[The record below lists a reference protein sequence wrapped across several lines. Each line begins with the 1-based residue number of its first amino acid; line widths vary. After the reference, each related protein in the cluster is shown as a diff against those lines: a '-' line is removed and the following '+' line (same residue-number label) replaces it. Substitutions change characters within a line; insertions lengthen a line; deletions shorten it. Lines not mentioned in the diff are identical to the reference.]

1 MGDDDLLSALNDD
14 MGDGF
19 EGMSGFDDIFMTWP
33 ETDQVNDGT
42 DDLTSDITGGNNGGM
57 NNMGGC
63 GTSRSP
69 GASHGGGGGGS
80 PGRGGMRSNMN
91 PESPSGM
98 GGHHHA
104 GGSGRQSPRAEQEE
118 VGTLLQ
124 QPLALGYYVSTAPT
138 GDMPSWFWSSC
149 PHLARACPAFLKCA
163 LHLHNHAVQQNS
175 DDILLQQQQQQ
186 VNNSS
191 KVHPLDSQVTTDVLR
206 YETNRFSFFL
216 YIGMRSWVTLVL
228 IIDSIEN
235 PKGTSWKVTTPSL
248 GCRSI
253 PSLVIAAL
261 ASPFTSSS
269 WCSST
274 TPWLL

>member
-1 MGDDDLLSALNDD
+1 MMAQMIWRRTSPVSSFAFVSLGD
-14 MGDGF
+14 
-19 EGMSGFDDIFMTWP
+19 
-33 ETDQVNDGT
+33 ETKTGICLV
-42 DDLTSDITGGNNGGM
+42 TGGNSGGM

-69 GASHGGGGGGS
+69 GASHGGPPS
-80 PGRGGMRSNMN
+80 PSGRGGMRSNM
-91 PESPSGM
+91 PESPSG
-98 GGHHHA
+98 A

-138 GDMPSWFWSSC
+138 GDMPAWFWSSC

-206 YETNRFSFFL
+206 
-216 YIGMRSWVTLVL
+216 
-228 IIDSIEN
+228 
-235 PKGTSWKVTTPSL
+235 
-248 GCRSI
+248 
-253 PSLVIAAL
+253 
-261 ASPFTSSS
+261 
-269 WCSST
+269 
-274 TPWLL
+274 